1 MKKYALILIAIT
13 GLSTGMVLAQINIG
27 NVINSANSLLGNGLS
42 NDKIVKGLK
51 EALNVGTK
59 NSTEK
64 ASKTDGFYKNP
75 LIKIPFPKEAKQ
87 MESTLKSIGMT
98 KQVES
103 FVMTMNRAAEDASK
117 KAAPIF
123 INAITKM
130 SIKDGVNILRGKD
143 NAATEFLKT
152 NTSSPLKTEFKPVVK
167 ASLQKV
173 QITKY
178 WSPLVKTYNR
188 VPMVKKMN
196 PDLDDYVTT
205 LAIDGLFKL
214 IASEELKIRKDPKA
228 RISDLLKE
236 VFGGK

>member
-1 MKKYALILIAIT
+1 MKKYALILLAIT

-152 NTSSPLKTEFKPVVK
+152 NTASPLKTEFKPVVK

>member
-1 MKKYALILIAIT
+1 MKNSFKIALFLII
-13 GLSTGMVLAQINIG
+13 GLVANASAQVNINNVL
-27 NVINSANSLLGNGLS
+27 NSANSILGGGLS

-51 EALNVGTK
+51 EALTVGSK
-59 NSTEK
+59 NSTDK

-75 LIKIPFPKEAKQ
+75 LIKIPFPKEAKH
-87 MESTLKSIGMT
+87 MESTLKSLGMQ
-98 KQVES
+98 KQVET

-130 SIKDGVNILRGKD
+130 SIKDGVNILRGND
-143 NAATEFLKT
+143 NAATEFLKSS
-152 NTSSPLKTEFKPVVK
+152 TSSPLKAEFKPVVK
-167 ASLQKV
+167 TSLQKV

-178 WSPLVKTYNR
+178 WTPLVKTYNR

-214 IASEELKIRKDPKA
+214 IAAEELKIRKDPKA
-228 RISDLLKE
+228 RVSDLLKE
-236 VFGGK
+236 VFGKK

>member
-1 MKKYALILIAIT
+1 MKNSFKIALFLIL
-13 GLSTGMVLAQINIG
+13 GLVANASAQVNINNVL
-27 NVINSANSLLGNGLS
+27 NSANSILGGGLS

-51 EALNVGTK
+51 EALTVGSK
-59 NSTEK
+59 NSTDK

-87 MESTLKSIGMT
+87 MESTLKSLGMQ

-130 SIKDGVNILRGKD
+130 SIKDGVNVLRGND
-143 NAATEFLKT
+143 NAATEFLKSS
-152 NTSSPLKTEFKPVVK
+152 TSLPLKAEFKPVVK
-167 ASLQKV
+167 TSLQKV

-178 WSPLVKTYNR
+178 WTPLVKTYNR

-214 IASEELKIRKDPKA
+214 IAAEELKIRKDPKA
-228 RISDLLKE
+228 RVSDLLKE
-236 VFGGK
+236 VFGKK